1 VQGPNG
7 CNKFNLQPPHHCIFH
22 GIYACFDQMQI
33 VGGIMGIL
41 LVVGLMPGAIMNGG
55 AGSPGCF
62 GKGPELTDAQLFG
75 W

>member
-1 VQGPNG
+1 MGSYP
-7 CNKFNLQPPHHCIFH
+7 
-22 GIYACFDQMQI
+22 YFDNMQI

-41 LVVGLMPGAIMNGG
+41 LVVGLMPGALINGG

-62 GKGPELTDAQLFG
+62 GKGPELTDGQLFG